1 MSPYIKTFMGAQ
13 KLIVVNDK
21 YLHKVKIVWGGIGIW
36 LSNEDW
42 RVEMMKNL
50 REWFDENVI
59 TIRLDEKLY

>member
-21 YLHKVKIVWGGIGIW
+21 WLHKAKIVWGGIGIW